1 MVANKNKARP
11 KAIFFLFFFIKIVN
25 QQQAKKTSNIN
36 IKLKI

>member
-1 MVANKNKARP
+1 MVANKNKASP
-11 KAIFFLFFFIKIVN
+11 NAKFFLFFFIKIVN